1 MEARAPFD
9 RSWLVVRRH
18 APKVLAGDSP
28 SLGPV
33 RWGPRARLP
42 PSDGIPS
49 RIVLGG
55 LGYVLGYL
63 EIVA

>member
-1 MEARAPFD
+1 
-9 RSWLVVRRH
+9 VVRRH

-63 EIVA
+63 GIVA